1 MSDAFKIFNSILKT
15 NLKKSDRFSNFKFFN
30 SEIYGDGAGF
40 RIGYGNG
47 MDTVSVYLYDSN
59 NHTIPDCSTEKNNI
73 QSEILVNEFM
83 IGYEGIENFLEMQ
96 GAEVLDFA
104 EPLISD
110 QDFPMIYTSFLF
122 IDNDEPKFTQLYLT
136 SIKNNFLK
144 FRITCNFLSTEIN
157 EDMLNLKEEIE
168 LERLP
173 IILNFLNDF
182 TSLIL
187 TTKTNKQ

>member
-83 IGYEGIENFLEMQ
+83 
-96 GAEVLDFA
+96 
-104 EPLISD
+104 
-110 QDFPMIYTSFLF
+110 
-122 IDNDEPKFTQLYLT
+122 
-136 SIKNNFLK
+136 
-144 FRITCNFLSTEIN
+144 
-157 EDMLNLKEEIE
+157 
-168 LERLP
+168 
-173 IILNFLNDF
+173 
-182 TSLIL
+182 
-187 TTKTNKQ
+187 